1 MGIQFQYGQSDLE
14 LAGCDTRVLLAPKVG
29 TAPLTNIEDITTGGI
44 DITKVGVASR
54 FRSVGNHEKKAG
66 VKLSNKPTINKIM
79 SNGQGSPTRNLPSE
93 SGKGISYTPQETNLL
108 NLQNAWGFPL
118 SAVSAVSA
126 KGGFTIRIP
135 ELPVRLQWRT
145 VLIAQDYFNAKPIYL
160 YWIAN
165 QAEVGDRSDQGVLD
179 SNVIETT
186 VSLDFQTDPAVG
198 DPVIFGMCG
207 EGIQDLAAAV
217 ADGSLYLPATG
228 ITTANLSVTAAA
240 GVNHTKQVVVTDSQ
254 GIDRTATATF
264 VSDTP
269 AKATVNSAGLVTG
282 VASGSANVT
291 ATWNGFTAVSVV
303 TVT

>member
-1 MGIQFQYGQSDLE
+1 
-14 LAGCDTRVLLAPKVG
+14 
-29 TAPLTNIEDITTGGI
+29 
-44 DITKVGVASR
+44 
-54 FRSVGNHEKKAG
+54 
-66 VKLSNKPTINKIM
+66 M